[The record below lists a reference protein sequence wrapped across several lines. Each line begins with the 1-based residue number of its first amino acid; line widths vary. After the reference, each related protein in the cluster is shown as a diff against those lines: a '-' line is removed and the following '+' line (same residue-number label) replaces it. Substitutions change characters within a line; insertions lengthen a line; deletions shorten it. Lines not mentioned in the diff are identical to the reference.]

1 MLVIPDFYDRVY
13 VREFVNI
20 LLVSLGFKQICV
32 QQVCRGS
39 LSASTPSTFRE
50 LTCPCFFQESLAA
63 TYGAGISNACVVDIG
78 AVKTSVACVDEG
90 LVIPDSR
97 YTHQRSRWLF

>member
-32 QQVCRGS
+32 QQVSQAIRLLQS
-39 LSASTPSTFRE
+39 
-50 LTCPCFFQESLAA
+50 
-63 TYGAGISNACVVDIG
+63 
-78 AVKTSVACVDEG
+78 
-90 LVIPDSR
+90 
-97 YTHQRSRWLF
+97 

>member
-32 QQVCRGS
+32 QQVSRGS
-39 LSASTPSTFRE
+39 SSTSTPSTFLVLTWPCVSFRNRLRQHME
-50 LTCPCFFQESLAA
+50 L
-63 TYGAGISNACVVDIG
+63 G
-78 AVKTSVACVDEG
+78 
-90 LVIPDSR
+90 
-97 YTHQRSRWLF
+97 